1 MTPEELNNFENNR
14 MFPYILAMR
23 KFDDQAKS
31 TDADLLD
38 KIAQGNYLKYYHD
51 LIESS
56 KNQSKY

>member
-1 MTPEELNNFENNR
+1 MTLEELNNFENNR

-38 KIAQGNYLKYYHD
+38 KIEQGNYLEYYQK
-51 LIESS
+51 LI
-56 KNQSKY
+56 KKSKY